1 MAIAHPHRRERRPR
15 RSGDVHLPRRACGT
29 AHADH
34 VTLIARA
41 NKMDQPLPTTVIAR
55 GKAPWQSVLFPSPRG
70 GRAVQSTAGDAD
82 CQKVNCP
89 KGKRGHPG
97 VRPVGPRNDGG
108 RRGMVPFRRGCG
120 NWPKSHRGTVI
131 TVPYN
136 VCNQPSR
143 CSIRVFTSS
152 TRSKGERRPASSR

>member
-34 VTLIARA
+34 VTIIVRA
-41 NKMDQPLPTTVIAR
+41 NKKDQPPSITVIAKPE
-55 GKAPWQSVLFPSPRG
+55 GLWQSVLFPSPGG

-97 VRPVGPRNDGG
+97 VRPMG
-108 RRGMVPFRRGCG
+108 
-120 NWPKSHRGTVI
+120 S
-131 TVPYN
+131 
-136 VCNQPSR
+136 Q
-143 CSIRVFTSS
+143 
-152 TRSKGERRPASSR
+152 